1 MNGIMNVIS
10 SRTPEGDPNKCPVCG
25 NEVCVEPSLWFGD
38 APCPSCGH
46 LLWFFRTRRETYFI
60 EHVAASLLRDRVAAM
75 ASRHPG
81 NRQSTPRDKTPAIGQ
96 SRSLAMIPSADQASL
111 GLGIAL
117 LGMLALACLTI
128 WHGYLNADTALF
140 GNVAS
145 LAACF
150 VGGVVW
156 FMHWTEHR
164 RRSFPAPSLKTSKLL
179 VAMVP
184 VVFWV
189 PIFGMIAA
197 SAAIDRA
204 YWLILP
210 NWISSC
216 LAACFFV
223 AAAITFLVLVLMSVI
238 VIAPM

>member
-1 MNGIMNVIS
+1 MNVIS
-10 SRTPEGDPNKCPVCG
+10 SRTPEGEPNKCPVCG

-38 APCPSCGH
+38 APCPNCGH

-60 EHVAASLLRDRVAAM
+60 EHTAASVLRDRVAAM
-75 ASRHPG
+75 ALRHSGSP
-81 NRQSTPRDKTPAIGQ
+81 QSTSRDKTSGSGQ
-96 SRSLAMIPSADQASL
+96 SRSLARILEADQASL

-117 LGMLALACLTI
+117 LGAMALACLAI
-128 WHGYLNADTALF
+128 WHGYLNAGTVLF

-156 FMHWTEHR
+156 FMRWTEHR
-164 RRSFPAPSLKTSKLL
+164 PRAFPAPSVKTSKLL
-179 VAMVP
+179 VAIVP
-184 VVFWV
+184 LVFWV
-189 PIFGMIAA
+189 PIFGMIVT

-210 NWISSC
+210 DWISSA

-223 AAAITFLVLVLMSVI
+223 AAAITLVVLVAVSV
-238 VIAPM
+238 VLVGAV